1 MFSHKKK
8 YYLIVE
14 SIKDI
19 NLNNIKKRNKFIII
33 YRNNENNEKFDQLL
47 KFRNI
52 CKRKNILFYI
62 ANNFIL
68 AKNLKADG
76 FYISAYNH
84 KFKKPLINNTKFKII
99 GSAHNVNEIRTK
111 KLQGCSKIIFS
122 RLFKTPYQY
131 KKGYLGIVRYNL
143 MANLFRNQLIPL
155 GGIKILN
162 LNKLKNVN
170 CDAFTVFSE
179 IKKKPAIIDRLF

>member
-19 NLNNIKKRNKFIII
+19 NLNNIKKRNKFIVI

-84 KFKKPLINNTKFKII
+84 KFKII
-99 GSAHNVNEIRTK
+99 GSAHNVNEIRAK
-111 KLQGCSKIIFS
+111 KFQGCSTIIFS
-122 RLFKTPYQY
+122 RLFKTSYQY
-131 KKGYLGIVRYNL
+131 KKGYLGVVRYNL

-155 GGIKILN
+155 GGIKISN
-162 LNKLKNVN
+162 LNKLKNVK
-170 CDAFTVFSE
+170 CDAFTIFSE
-179 IKKKPAIIDRLF
+179 VKKKPAIIDRLF